1 MSLRELRQKRGLTQ
15 KQLADKAG
23 ISRGNI
29 ANYETGIFAIGNMT
43 LDSALKLCDALEVS
57 NPRKLLDSD
66 TKESES

>member
-15 KQLADKAG
+15 TQLGKRAG
-23 ISRGNI
+23 VSQQRL
-29 ANYETGIFAIGNMT
+29 AEYESGKRPIRNMT
-43 LDSALKLCDALEVS
+43 LGSALKLCDALKVS